1 MRKTALRKIVVN
13 ASVQNAFGLEK
24 TQCSNSGLYK
34 EEPLASMVSDTAR
47 CKLLENASVQNHGGL
62 KGKNLGNFANSG
74 RQTVKLKLIQSKIKT
89 VLRSN

>member
-1 MRKTALRKIVVN
+1 
-13 ASVQNAFGLEK
+13 VQNHGGLK
-24 TQCSNSGLYK
+24 GKNLGNFANSGRQT
-34 EEPLASMVSDTAR
+34 V
-47 CKLLENASVQNHGGL
+47 KLKLIQNHGGL

>member
-47 CKLLENASVQNHGGL
+47 CKLLENASVQDWPGKKGRIRHGA
-62 KGKNLGNFANSG
+62 NFW
-74 RQTVKLKLIQSKIKT
+74 RMLLCKIM
-89 VLRSN
+89 VG